1 MVRLY
6 SFCKGVRRH
15 FARVIPMAL
24 PDTRRFRTCVA
35 FLLALSLLPGA
46 ASASSVTGTIKDL
59 SVRATDGVHYVVI
72 NGTPTQR
79 PSCAANTTY
88 YMIKDEASDTG
99 KAQLAMLLSAYMAG
113 KPVWIEG
120 AGACTRWGDGE
131 DVGTVS
137 FH

>member
-1 MVRLY
+1 MHFFGA
-6 SFCKGVRRH
+6 SMRRH
-15 FARVIPMAL
+15 VARTITMTLLPPRRSRAL
-24 PDTRRFRTCVA
+24 SAVV
-35 FLLALSLLPGA
+35 LALSLSSGL

-59 SVRATDGVHYVVI
+59 SVRATDGVHYVVL

-79 PSCAANTTY
+79 PACAANTAY
-88 YMIKDEASDTG
+88 YMIKDETSDTG

-120 AGACTRWGDGE
+120 SDACTRWGDGE
-131 DVGTVS
+131 DVRTVS

>member
-1 MVRLY
+1 
-6 SFCKGVRRH
+6 
-15 FARVIPMAL
+15 MAL

-79 PSCAANTTY
+79 PTCAANTTY
-88 YMIKDEASDTG
+88 YMIKDETSDTG

-120 AGACTRWGDGE
+120 TGACTRWGDGE